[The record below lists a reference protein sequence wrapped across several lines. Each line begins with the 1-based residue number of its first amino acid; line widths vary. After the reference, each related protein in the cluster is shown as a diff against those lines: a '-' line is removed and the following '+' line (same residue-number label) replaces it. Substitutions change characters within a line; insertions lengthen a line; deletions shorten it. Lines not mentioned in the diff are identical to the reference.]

1 MPSFIQNT
9 DNSARGAGNDGRLAV
24 QKLARVAEMQTVN
37 ILFGVNGI
45 KNGFC
50 VHAVRQRHLN
60 QNAVNRFIRIKL
72 LNKLYHPLL
81 RNIFHKMIG
90 HAFHAESYRGIFFQ
104 CDIAFGHFLRA
115 HMNDGNTRNNTL
127 RLKHR
132 HPRCKFRID
141 LRCNCAAVDYLCAH
155 IFPFPSAFS
164 NPTALFAVL
173 CGLKLTHYTPNG
185 QIIKARFFRF
195 GAYISANRASFMRNG
210 AICPIC
216 RVFGMSRTFRVLCG
230 KRLVFAALFPQ
241 SPSSVEAF

>member
-1 MPSFIQNT
+1 MANRNRCVAVQQTDCNRSAHQYGFADDDRVFGHYVYARFIQNT

-60 QNAVNRFIRIKL
+60 QNTVNRFIRIKL

-104 CDIAFGHFLRA
+104 RDIAFGHFLRA

-173 CGLKLTHYTPNG
+173 CGLKLTHYTPKG
-185 QIIKARFFRF
+185 RIIKA
-195 GAYISANRASFMRNG
+195 
-210 AICPIC
+210 
-216 RVFGMSRTFRVLCG
+216 
-230 KRLVFAALFPQ
+230 
-241 SPSSVEAF
+241 